1 MKWKQYCRIWCSS
14 AVLSLACFSHADA
27 WDVNVVVN
35 NCSDH
40 EIYVSLYALD
50 GNVWYE
56 FANDV
61 ALSAFSANDSFSY
74 TGTTLEQSGGVR
86 AVINDGNET
95 NLSPAG
101 MMETFNGST
110 GRNFIYFFDY
120 GCEDAA
126 SPSLAT
132 LESNTESI
140 KETSSATAAATAETA
155 DNTAAIR
162 DNLETS
168 PTSPTVVAPTF
179 ELTVPDAVS
188 PGDEE
193 TEENAIVEMFVG
205 GVETLVATYSPYLH
219 ADFAIP
225 EVPTAVSLPMG
236 SGVQWDIDWGVAVQR
251 LNVRDW
257 LTAAFQFLIVATTL
271 WGAIFTARA

>member
-27 WDVNVVVN
+27 WDVQVVVN
-35 NCSDH
+35 NCTDH
-40 EIYVSLYALD
+40 EIYVSLYVQES
-50 GNVWYE
+50 GTWYQ

-61 ALSAFSANDSFSY
+61 ALSAFSVNDTFTYNGSSA
-74 TGTTLEQSGGVR
+74 LELSGGVR
-86 AVINDGNET
+86 CVINDGNQT
-95 NLSPAG
+95 NLSPTG
-101 MMETFNGST
+101 MIKTADASSGQFL
-110 GRNFIYFFDY
+110 YFFDY
-120 GCEDAA
+120 GCDPDQ
-126 SPSLAT
+126 STNLGT

-168 PTSPTVVAPTF
+168 PTLPTVAAPTF